1 MPMIQVPVKSGFASK
16 INWTQVLGTVAS
28 LVTAYGV
35 SLPPELVPALLVAVQ
50 GVTSLVTITMRMWF
64 TKSIMQ
70 GSVR

>member
-1 MPMIQVPVKSGFASK
+1 MQSILVPVISGFASK

-28 LVTAYGV
+28 LVTAYGIT
-35 SLPPELVPALLVAVQ
+35 LPPELVPALLVAVQ